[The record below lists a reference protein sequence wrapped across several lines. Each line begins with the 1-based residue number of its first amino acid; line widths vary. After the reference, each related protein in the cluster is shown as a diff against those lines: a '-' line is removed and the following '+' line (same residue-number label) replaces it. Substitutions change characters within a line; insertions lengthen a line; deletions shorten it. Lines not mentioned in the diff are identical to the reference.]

1 MNLFSSFGGVEM
13 IIKKKQESRRKR
25 KNQLTMKKETYSNF
39 HVMYATKEEIEASA
53 SKVLEKYADTFQ
65 RLSE

>member
-1 MNLFSSFGGVEM
+1 MNLFSSLGGVEM
-13 IIKKKQESRRKR
+13 IVKKKQESRRKR
-25 KNQLTMKKETYSNF
+25 KNQLTMKKETSSNF

-53 SKVLEKYADTFQ
+53 SKILEKYADTFQ

>member
-1 MNLFSSFGGVEM
+1 M

-25 KNQLTMKKETYSNF
+25 KNQLIMKKETYSNF

-53 SKVLEKYADTFQ
+53 SKILEKYADTFQ

>member
-13 IIKKKQESRRKR
+13 ILKKKQESRRKR

-53 SKVLEKYADTFQ
+53 SKILEKYADTFQ

>member
-1 MNLFSSFGGVEM
+1 MFV
-13 IIKKKQESRRKR
+13 KKKQAYLRKYR
-25 KNQLTMKKETYSNF
+25 NPFSMKKETSSNF

-53 SKVLEKYADTFQ
+53 SKILEKYADTFQ

>member
-25 KNQLTMKKETYSNF
+25 KNQINVKKESSSNF

-53 SKVLEKYADTFQ
+53 SKILEKYADTFQ

>member
-13 IIKKKQESRRKR
+13 IIKKKQESLRKR
-25 KNQLTMKKETYSNF
+25 KNHLTMKKETYSNF

-53 SKVLEKYADTFQ
+53 SKILEKYADTFQ

>member
-25 KNQLTMKKETYSNF
+25 KNQLTMKKETSSNF

-53 SKVLEKYADTFQ
+53 SKILKKYADTFQ

>member
-1 MNLFSSFGGVEM
+1 MNLFSSFGGVDM

-53 SKVLEKYADTFQ
+53 SKILEKYADTFQ

>member
-1 MNLFSSFGGVEM
+1 MNLFSSFGGVGM

-53 SKVLEKYADTFQ
+53 SKILEKYADTFQ

>member
-13 IIKKKQESRRKR
+13 ILKKKQESRRKR
-25 KNQLTMKKETYSNF
+25 KNQLTMKKETSSNF

-53 SKVLEKYADTFQ
+53 SKILEKYADTFQ

>member
-1 MNLFSSFGGVEM
+1 M

-25 KNQLTMKKETYSNF
+25 KNQLTMKKETSSNF
-39 HVMYATKEEIEASA
+39 RVMYATKEEIEASA
-53 SKVLEKYADTFQ
+53 SKILEKYADTFQ

>member
-1 MNLFSSFGGVEM
+1 M
-13 IIKKKQESRRKR
+13 IIKKKQESIRKR

-53 SKVLEKYADTFQ
+53 SKILEKYADTFQ

>member
-1 MNLFSSFGGVEM
+1 MNLFRSFGGVEM

-25 KNQLTMKKETYSNF
+25 KNQLTMKKETSSNF

-53 SKVLEKYADTFQ
+53 SKILEKYADTFQ

>member
-1 MNLFSSFGGVEM
+1 MNLFSSFGVVEM
-13 IIKKKQESRRKR
+13 IIKKKQESLRKR

-53 SKVLEKYADTFQ
+53 SKILEKYADTFQ

>member
-25 KNQLTMKKETYSNF
+25 KNQLTMKKETSSNF

-53 SKVLEKYADTFQ
+53 SKILEKYADTFR
-65 RLSE
+65 RLAE